1 MEAVY
6 DKIGKMDLAA
16 KLAIWLGVQAIIGV
30 VYFFGFYKDI
40 SDQKG
45 KLEREISEEKNNLKE
60 AENRLQEFRSAK
72 ARVQKL
78 KDLNKR
84 LARSLPEESLIPL
97 GEIHKRAEASGVQL
111 AAITRQE
118 EELTSVYARIPISLA
133 VKGTYHSVMEFFWK
147 LGQMDRI
154 VKISNI
160 KIDRPVRREG
170 EVTVDV
176 TCQAATFRYLAEGS
190 GERGS
195 RGGRK
200 GR

>member
-16 KLAIWLGVQAIIGV
+16 KLAIWLGVQAIIGL

-45 KLEREISEEKNNLKE
+45 QLERAISEENNNLKA
-60 AENRLQEFRSAK
+60 AESRYKEYKSIK

-78 KDLNKR
+78 QDLNKR

-118 EELTSVYARIPISLA
+118 EEMTSVYARIPISIT
-133 VKGTYHSVMEFFWK
+133 VRGTYHSVMDFFWK

-160 KIDRPVRREG
+160 KIDRPTRRDG
-170 EVTVDV
+170 EVFVEV
-176 TCQAATFRYLAEGS
+176 SCQAATFRYLAAEDRDRGS
-190 GERGS
+190 GGARRG
-195 RGGRK
+195 R
-200 GR
+200 